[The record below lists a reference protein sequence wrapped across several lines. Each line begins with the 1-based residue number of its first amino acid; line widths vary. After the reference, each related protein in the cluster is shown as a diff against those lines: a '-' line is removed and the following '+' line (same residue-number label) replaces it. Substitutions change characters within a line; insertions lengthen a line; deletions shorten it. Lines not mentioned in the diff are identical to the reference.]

1 MPSSYTTSGVV
12 LIADSE
18 ESGTWGQVT
27 NTNLQI
33 INRFASQAGSISLA
47 GTTHTLNVSDGTLS
61 DGHYGILVFGGTPS
75 GTNTVTINPNDAQ
88 RIYMVKN
95 DSGQSVIMSQGSG
108 STVTVADGAGAI
120 IYCDGAGSGAA
131 VVDMTATFGFQTY
144 DAGLAAIAGL
154 AVTDGN
160 VIVGNGST
168 WVAESGNTVLAS
180 LGVTATATE
189 LNTMDGITS
198 TTAELNLLDGVTW
211 TLTDFNGLTATVAEL
226 NYVDGV
232 TSNIQTQLDALDSG
246 KENADAEILKA
257 DTDDNLTAGYTATAD
272 DDGTKSSGTY
282 TPDPAGGNLKR
293 IVNGGAFTLA
303 APTATGDYTIIIQMT
318 NNASAGTVTLSGFAA
333 ETGDAMTTTN
343 GDDFFLYITK
353 INGFSAI
360 SITALQ

>member
-47 GTTHTLNVSDGTLS
+47 GTTHTLNISDGTLS

-108 STVTVADGAGAI
+108 STVTVADGSGAI
-120 IYCDGAGSGAA
+120 IYCDGAGSGAS

-160 VIVGNGST
+160 MIVGNGST

-180 LGVTATATE
+180 LGVTATAAE

-198 TTAELNLLDGVTW
+198 TTAELNLLDGVTA
-211 TLTDFNGLTATVAEL
+211 TTAEI

-272 DDGTKSSGTY
+272 DDGTQAGGVVTPYK
-282 TPDPAGGNLKR
+282 PDPAGGNFKR
-293 IVNGGAFTLA
+293 IVNGGSFQFQ
-303 APTATGDYTIIIQMT
+303 APTAAGDYTMVIQMT
-318 NNASAGTVTLSGFAA
+318 NNATAGSLIITGFNKT
-333 ETGDAMTTTN
+333 TGTGALTTTN

-353 INGFSAI
+353 INGFTSL
-360 SITALQ
+360 SVEALQ